1 MLNKLMKTSFK
12 SFVTIE
18 VTHNLKRDDK
28 MKVLVVGANGQ
39 VGKHLVEK
47 IQNSESIQAKAMI
60 RKAEQAKYFE
70 DLGAET
76 VLVDLEDETSK
87 ITEAAKGVDA
97 VVFTAGSGPSTGP
110 DKTMLIDL
118 DGAVKTIDA
127 TKEAGVN
134 RFIMVSSFETDRK
147 AINAC
152 FFSSINC

>member
-1 MLNKLMKTSFK
+1 
-12 SFVTIE
+12 
-18 VTHNLKRDDK
+18 
-28 MKVLVVGANGQ
+28 
-39 VGKHLVEK
+39 
-47 IQNSESIQAKAMI
+47 MI

-76 VLVDLEDETSK
+76 ISVDLEDETSK

-97 VVFTAGSGPSTGP
+97 VVFTAGSGPTTGP
-110 DKTMLIDL
+110 DKTMLIEL

-147 AINAC
+147 AVQEDFEKVPSFAP
-152 FFSSINC
+152 

>member
-1 MLNKLMKTSFK
+1 KSIHKLEQVKYL
-12 SFVTIE
+12 E
-18 VTHNLKRDDK
+18 NLDSK
-28 MKVLVVGANGQ
+28 
-39 VGKHLVEK
+39 
-47 IQNSESIQAKAMI
+47 
-60 RKAEQAKYFE
+60 
-70 DLGAET
+70 T
-76 VLVDLEDETSK
+76 VLVDIEDETSK

-147 AINAC
+147 SIREAIQYTTSFA
-152 FFSSINC
+152 